1 VRQGSKF
8 GLVLT
13 LLLTAVVFAGLV
25 VPAAAA
31 GTKFTD
37 VSGHWAEQPILEMS
51 GYGIVHGYPGGK
63 FAPDNPVTFIE
74 AVVMVLNT
82 VGLGDEAVKTP
93 VAGLSFHPG
102 VTWGKEYLALA
113 VREGMVREENLPK
126 LETGR
131 PAYRY
136 EVASLV
142 YHALDLKPD
151 VNLPFA
157 DAATIPEKYRT
168 HVGAVAGQGIMRGL
182 PGSLFAP
189 YMRVTRA
196 QMCAILFRL
205 IEEGL
210 VEPPRSLTRL
220 TGRVLSLDGGNLKVS
235 NLAGERVVLLPPDC
249 PVGRGNKTVDRNAV
263 AQGERIRLVVG
274 EDNKARYAYL
284 LGEYGTAVKVASG
297 IVNGMIPGRRDS
309 YRLTLQNEFSSTETY
324 DVYGDALVL
333 KNGREARGAAI
344 APDVFV
350 KLSLD
355 QNNGVFRVEGYELTK
370 VSGTITNIEASSLTL
385 RSRGTKTDYLV
396 PRNVR
401 VTRNII
407 RDIPYGELKSGDR
420 VDLWVA
426 GDTVLRIDFLSGIIV
441 QLSGMI
447 SKVHT
452 KEVYIFVRNEEKC
465 FNLNEQVEICKDG
478 STVTKDQL
486 KRGDYVI
493 FEVDSGQT
501 VSYIE
506 IINEDEGE
514 FEGTVKELD
523 AYNRSLSFDLAGG
536 LEMDYRI
543 AGGARFYRSGDEINL
558 ADIVPGAKVL
568 VAVEEHKITEII
580 VIDDRNITF
589 TGLVANYNS
598 DARRVTIEVNG
609 YLRTYSLSSGATVKD
624 RNGKVVGVADLK
636 GYTVE
641 AKLVEG
647 VINALT
653 GI

>member
-1 VRQGSKF
+1 MRQGSKF

-568 VAVEEHKITEII
+568 VAVEKHKITEII

>member
-1 VRQGSKF
+1 MRQRIKF
-8 GLVLT
+8 RMVLT
-13 LLLTAVVFAGLV
+13 LLLTAVVFTGLV
-25 VPAAAA
+25 MPAAVA

-37 VSGHWAEQPILEMS
+37 IGGHWAEQPILEMS
-51 GYGIVHGYPGGK
+51 GYDIVHGYPGGK

-82 VGLGDEAVKTP
+82 VGLGDEARKTP
-93 VAGLSFHPG
+93 VAGLTFHPG

-113 VREGMVREENLPK
+113 VREGMVRKENLPK

-142 YHALDLKPD
+142 YHALDLEPD
-151 VNLPFA
+151 VNLPFN
-157 DAATIPEKYRT
+157 DAATIPEKYRSQ
-168 HVGAVAGQGIMRGL
+168 VGAVAGRGIMLGL
-182 PGSLFAP
+182 PGNLFAP

-196 QMCAILFRL
+196 QMCAILVRL

-210 VEPPRSLTRL
+210 VDPPRSMTRL
-220 TGRVLSLDGGNLKVS
+220 TGRVLGLDGDNLKVG

-249 PVGRGNKTVDRNAV
+249 PVGRGNKTVDRSAV
-263 AQGERIRLVVG
+263 VQGERIRLVVG

-297 IVNGMIPGRRDS
+297 IVNSMIPGQRDT
-309 YRLTLQNEFSSTETY
+309 YRLTLQNEFSGTEAY
-324 DVYGDALVL
+324 DVYGDARVL
-333 KNGREARGAAI
+333 KNGREAGGAAI

-355 QNNGVFRVEGYELTK
+355 QNNGVFRVEAYEPAK
-370 VSGTITNIEASSLTL
+370 VSGTITNIEATSLTL

-396 PRNVR
+396 PKNVR
-401 VTRNII
+401 VTRNIV
-407 RDIPYGELKSGDR
+407 RDIPYGELKPGDR

-426 GDTVLRIDFLSGIIV
+426 GDTVLRIDFLSGILV

-452 KEVYIFVRNEEKC
+452 KEVYIYVRNEEKC
-465 FNLNEQVEICKDG
+465 FSLNEQVEICKDG
-478 STVTKDQL
+478 STVTKNQL

-514 FEGTVKELD
+514 FEGTVRTLD
-523 AYNRSLSFDLAGG
+523 AFTRSLSFELAGG

-543 AGGARFYRSGDEINL
+543 AAGARFYRSGDEINL
-558 ADIVPGAKVL
+558 VDIVPGAKVS
-568 VAVEEHKITEII
+568 VKVEKHKITEVV
-580 VIDDRNITF
+580 VIDDRNITI
-589 TGLVANYNS
+589 TGLLKNYNP

-624 RNGKVVGVADLK
+624 RSGKVVGVADLK

-647 VINALT
+647 VINALMAL
-653 GI
+653 